1 MTKYLLNSAVLT
13 SFGLFYYSP
22 ISPEK
27 AREWYG
33 DGANVISTIGYEETA
48 LALSELLGRPVP
60 VNRVTIKMEVGDE
73 ALVFRLVLPAG
84 SPRIDPK
91 DKGTIAQHVQAGHW
105 ELGLLRKTSYEAIF
119 GVLGIVEPSY

>member
-22 ISPEK
+22 ITPEE
-27 AREWYG
+27 AREWYR
-33 DGANVISTIGYEETA
+33 DGAGVISTIGYPETA
-48 LALSELLGRPVP
+48 EALSQLLGRPVA
-60 VNRVTIKMEVGDE
+60 VNRVTISMQEGDE

-91 DKGTIAQHVQAGHW
+91 DKGQIIAHVNAGHW
-105 ELGLLRKTSYEAIF
+105 ELGLLRRLKSEEAYD
-119 GVLGIVEPSY
+119 VAWLS